1 MRLLVGRMDGA
12 KGTRQLVR
20 AHGMQMAAIDQ
31 RRNVREASFL
41 LADVQVAGDP
51 SVYRV
56 KVRNLS
62 ALGMMGEGPA
72 KVVPGSR
79 LTINFDEVPEVI
91 GAVAWVQQGR
101 FGVAFDEEI
110 DPASLLKSA

>member
-1 MRLLVGRMDGA
+1 
-12 KGTRQLVR
+12 
-20 AHGMQMAAIDQ
+20 MAATEQ
-31 RRNVREASFL
+31 RRAVREASFL
-41 LADVQVAGDP
+41 LADVQIAGED
-51 SVYRV
+51 SACRV

-62 ALGMMGEGPA
+62 AVGMMGEGPI

-79 LTINFDEVPEVI
+79 INVRFDQSVEVK

-110 DPASLLKSA
+110 DVAAILDAC